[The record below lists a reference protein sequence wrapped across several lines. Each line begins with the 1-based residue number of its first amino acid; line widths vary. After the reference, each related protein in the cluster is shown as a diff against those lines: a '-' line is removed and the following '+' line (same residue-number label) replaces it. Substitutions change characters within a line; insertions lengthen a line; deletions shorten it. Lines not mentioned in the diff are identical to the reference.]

1 MLVGAHN
8 TEEIKMQQTQTC
20 CISKGHDLQVHLENK
35 YNILI
40 NVRSVF
46 YWTQAEMVNMAPIQE
61 GGNYHFQYKTKND
74 LKI

>member
-46 YWTQAEMVNMAPIQE
+46 YWTQA
-61 GGNYHFQYKTKND
+61 
-74 LKI
+74 

>member
-8 TEEIKMQQTQTC
+8 TEEIKMQQTKTC

-35 YNILI
+35 YNIFI

-46 YWTQAEMVNMAPIQE
+46 YWTQAHIVNMAPIQE
-61 GGNYHFQYKTKND
+61 VFTSKSGQ
-74 LKI
+74 KI